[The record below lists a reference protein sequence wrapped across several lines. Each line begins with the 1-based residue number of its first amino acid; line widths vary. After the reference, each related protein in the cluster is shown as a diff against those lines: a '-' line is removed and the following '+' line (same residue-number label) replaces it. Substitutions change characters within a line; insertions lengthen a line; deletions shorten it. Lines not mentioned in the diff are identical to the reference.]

1 MPKSRKS
8 KSKRSAAVKI
18 QRAVRKRRS
27 KRRKKA
33 AKKIQTAIRKRQT
46 KRRSAA
52 KKIQKILRGHI
63 GRVEASRERYYR
75 ELDRQVEEDLRTPT
89 PDSLSPP
96 AGWEDDMLEYE
107 ISHLEEGRIPGLGRI
122 GRGRKGTRRR
132 QRRKKRRT
140 KKHRRRRH
148 TRKRKRRR
156 KKRRTRRRRGGQV
169 CSKPGDQSGHPP
181 CRAGV
186 AQTPAHVAKLS

>member
-8 KSKRSAAVKI
+8 RSKRSAAVKI

-33 AKKIQTAIRKRQT
+33 AKKIQTAIRKRQI

-89 PDSLSPP
+89 PDSLTPP
-96 AGWEDDMLEYE
+96 PGWEEDMLEYE

-122 GRGRKGTRRR
+122 GRGRKSRRR
-132 QRRKKRRT
+132 RRRKKRRT
-140 KKHRRRRH
+140 KKHRRRHR
-148 TRKRKRRR
+148 TRKRKRRK

-169 CSKPGDQSGHPP
+169 CSKPGDHSGHPP
-181 CRAGV
+181 CRAGST
-186 AQTPAHVAKLS
+186 ATPAHVAKLS